1 MRSERTTE
9 CIKKRRLYV
18 ILSWVLC
25 FGICAGLF
33 IYGFCTKWTGN
44 NGEVSKHIKA
54 ILIILIMSILPMVI
68 LSFLVK
74 DKIKPTI
81 RMVNVILSA
90 YLVANWFMFIIGG
103 LMLIDTYLLSRLIQ
117 HYNTAVVTNK
127 ELDNRL

>member
-1 MRSERTTE
+1 MRSERTVE
-9 CIKKRRLYV
+9 CIKKKRQYV
-18 ILSWVLC
+18 ILSWLLC
-25 FGICAGLF
+25 FGICVGLF

-44 NGEVSKHIKA
+44 NGEVSQHIKA
-54 ILIILIMSILPMVI
+54 IMIIWIMSILPMVV

-90 YLVANWFMFIIGG
+90 YLVANWFMFIVGA
-103 LMLIDTYLLSRLIQ
+103 LMLFDTYVLSRLIK
-117 HYNTAVVTNK
+117 HYTTAIVANK